1 MSTMD
6 KLDNIHKEIQ
16 HLLTIKA
23 KYDKLMQKRAE
34 INKVSWQK
42 WRENIDDE
50 TFKEKRKVAN
60 KKYADKKKLERSQ
73 KIL

>member
-6 KLDNIHKEIQ
+6 KLNNIHTEIQ

-23 KYDKLMQKRAE
+23 KYDKLMLKRAE

-42 WRENIDDE
+42 WRESIDDE
-50 TFKEKRKVAN
+50 TFKEKRKAAN
-60 KKYADKKKLERSQ
+60 KKYADKKRLEKTE

>member
-6 KLDNIHKEIQ
+6 KLNNIHTEIQ

-23 KYDKLMQKRAE
+23 KYDKLMLKRAE

-42 WRENIDDE
+42 WRESIDDE
-50 TFKEKRKVAN
+50 TFKEKRKAAN
-60 KKYADKKKLERSQ
+60 KKYADKKKLERSL